1 MFSLS
6 KFADDMA
13 LVTRLQEEKGLAQY
27 FLLLD
32 LLNSWFQEGFLG
44 LNISKTEELVFDSG
58 KNKTKNNNIH
68 TSKKCS
74 NLALST
80 WAQL

>member
-1 MFSLS
+1 MFALS

-13 LVTRLQEEKGLAQY
+13 LVARLQEENGLAEY

-58 KNKTKNNNIH
+58 KNNNNNNNKN
-68 TSKKCS
+68 SC
-74 NLALST
+74 
-80 WAQL
+80 Q